1 MCVCVCARARAR
13 ILYIVLLEPLVI
25 STLCCW
31 LLLLFCFVLFCLFV
45 FCFFFGGGGLGGRFS
60 LSPPPPLSLFLITFS
75 ISMYIMCVILCLFS
89 ALIRRVGALQ
99 IVIIIIAALHNN
111 VHTQLGPL

>member
-1 MCVCVCARARAR
+1 M
-13 ILYIVLLEPLVI
+13 LLVVVVV
-25 STLCCW
+25 
-31 LLLLFCFVLFCLFV
+31 LFCFVLFV
-45 FCFFFGGGGLGGRFS
+45 CFFFFGGGGGLGGRFS